1 MTGRTNGETDTGLG
15 AGQEMILAALR
26 ILRAGLPEDALAFT
40 VCAAGRDR
48 SFGPIR
54 PEINRILYD
63 DGVPERRLRAAADM
77 LATFDPDGLARIEAT
92 VSAERNDVLGVV
104 ERARHA
110 GRRAKAPYRTLLRAA
125 GPAVAAEEALAL
137 NDEFEV
143 VLELL
148 DKARRDKA
156 ELAERLALAEMASE
170 TDALTGIPNRRY
182 LDRILA
188 AQIALAT
195 ARGEP
200 LSVALVDID
209 RFKSFNDRHGHE
221 IGDLVLRL
229 VARTVGG
236 ALRDGDT
243 IARFGGEEF
252 VVVLP
257 TADAGVAAAVAD
269 RLRRTLESRE
279 VKNRRTGI
287 GYGRVTASFG
297 VATLWPG
304 EQAEDLLRRADVA
317 LYRAKAN
324 GRNRVETA
332 A

>member
-1 MTGRTNGETDTGLG
+1 MSGRTNGDAGTELG
-15 AGQEMILAALR
+15 VPSDVVLAALR
-26 ILRAGLPEDALAFT
+26 ILRAGLPEDALAFA

-63 DGVPERRLRAAADM
+63 EGAPERRLRAAAEM
-77 LATFDPDGLARIEAT
+77 IATFDPEGLARLEAALT
-92 VSAERNDVLGVV
+92 AERDGTVGIVA
-104 ERARHA
+104 RARQA
-110 GRRAKAPYRTLLRAA
+110 GRRPDAPYRTLLRAA

-137 NDEFEV
+137 HEEFAV

-148 DKARRDKA
+148 DEARREKA
-156 ELAERLALAEMASE
+156 ELAERLAIAEMASE

-188 AQIALAT
+188 ARIAAAAT
-195 ARGEP
+195 RGDP
-200 LSVALVDID
+200 LSVALLDVD

-252 VVVLP
+252 VVILP
-257 TADAGVAAAVAD
+257 SADAAVAAAVAD

-279 VKNRRTGI
+279 VRNRWTGI

-297 VATLWPG
+297 TATLRPQ
-304 EQAEDLLRRADVA
+304 ERADDLLRRADAA

-324 GRNRVETA
+324 GRNRVEA
-332 A
+332 AD